1 TQHPEKPTWRA
12 VMFRRPLFLLATSG
26 AVAAIAAGAIA
37 VSTGVLSGTPTGE
50 NRVAVG
56 SSSTGA
62 SGETGASPAATRM
75 DARSFLLAV
84 AQTVQREPATT
95 GEYWYVRTREASP
108 TRHLPEE
115 YAAEVKRLVVEAAA
129 ECRRTGCKEIKLDS
143 IGWRYSKKLEELRKK
158 FWPDGYPY
166 TALLVQTVERW
177 RPKRE
182 GGTSR
187 EKASELELVF
197 PTPEDE
203 AKWKEHGS
211 PNLLPDG
218 KVRPYADSDIQEP
231 LSVNM
236 PDLTM
241 ENVGELPTSKE
252 ELADLLR
259 QRYERQADKDK
270 AFPVFLWDTA
280 VELMTAPTMPG
291 TRAALLQVLADQPGI
306 TSEEAQ
312 DAGGRTGV
320 ALTVKEAEG
329 VEFTMIIDK
338 DSAELLEYAVN
349 TNNGDCNVF
358 RVTFEDFGW
367 TDRLGERPQG

>member
-1 TQHPEKPTWRA
+1 MAAQAGGRHQPGEGERA
-12 VMFRRPLFLLATSG
+12 G
-26 AVAAIAAGAIA
+26 
-37 VSTGVLSGTPTGE
+37 
-50 NRVAVG
+50 
-56 SSSTGA
+56 
-62 SGETGASPAATRM
+62 
-75 DARSFLLAV
+75 
-84 AQTVQREPATT
+84 
-95 GEYWYVRTREASP
+95 
-108 TRHLPEE
+108 
-115 YAAEVKRLVVEAAA
+115 
-129 ECRRTGCKEIKLDS
+129 
-143 IGWRYSKKLEELRKK
+143 
-158 FWPDGYPY
+158 
-166 TALLVQTVERW
+166 
-177 RPKRE
+177 
-182 GGTSR
+182 
-187 EKASELELVF
+187 LVF

-312 DAGGRTGV
+312 DAAGRTGV
-320 ALTVKEAEG
+320 ALTVKEDEG